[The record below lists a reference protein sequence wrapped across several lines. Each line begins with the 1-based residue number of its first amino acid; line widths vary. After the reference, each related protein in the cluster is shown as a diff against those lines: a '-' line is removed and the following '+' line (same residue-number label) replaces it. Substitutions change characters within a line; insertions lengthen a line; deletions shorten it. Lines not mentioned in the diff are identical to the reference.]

1 MNQRQAGF
9 SYMELLVAT
18 LLIAIMLVPALDA
31 MQSGIQGSGVH
42 MQLAQN
48 QYRMISKMEQTL
60 ALPFSELLTQAD
72 LVADP
77 TVLIPAPLSRPDLYS
92 DAAGTE
98 SRRLVFLARYDG
110 DNADADDDP
119 FTGTDAGLLWVRV
132 TIEDSPRSLE
142 TVIVE

>member
-1 MNQRQAGF
+1 MKQRQAGF
-9 SYMELLVAT
+9 SYMELLIAT
-18 LLIAIMLVPALDA
+18 LLIVIMLVPALDA

-48 QYRMISKMEQTL
+48 QYRMISKLEQTL
-60 ALPFSELLTQAD
+60 ALPFTELLAQAD

-77 TVLIPAPLSRPDLYS
+77 KVLIPAHFS
-92 DAAGTE
+92 DPAGTE

-110 DNADADDDP
+110 DDGDGDKDP
-119 FTGTDAGLLWVRV
+119 FTGTDVGLLWVRV

>member
-1 MNQRQAGF
+1 
-9 SYMELLVAT
+9 MELLIAT

-31 MQSGIQGSGVH
+31 MQSGIQGSGIH
-42 MQLAQN
+42 TQLAQN
-48 QYRMISKMEQTL
+48 QYRMISKMEETL
-60 ALPFSELLTQAD
+60 ALPFAELLQQAD
-72 LVADP
+72 LVADSKI
-77 TVLIPAPLSRPDLYS
+77 LIPPPYS

-110 DNADADDDP
+110 DDGDGDKDP

-132 TIEDSPRSLE
+132 TIEDSPRALE

>member
-1 MNQRQAGF
+1 
-9 SYMELLVAT
+9 MELLVAT

-31 MQSGIQGSGVH
+31 MQSGIQGSGIH
-42 MQLAQN
+42 TQLAQN

-60 ALPFSELLTQAD
+60 ALSFGELLAQAD

-77 TVLIPAPLSRPDLYS
+77 KVLIPAPFS

-98 SRRLVFLARYDG
+98 SRRLVYLARYDG
-110 DNADADDDP
+110 DDADGDKDP
-119 FTGTDAGLLWVRV
+119 FTGTDTGLLWLRV
-132 TIEDSPRSLE
+132 TIEGSPRGLE